1 MVNHCSTTIMIDG
14 YSSNDLLLPAVNF
27 QISVRWARV
36 WVAWDR
42 VRNECVIMN
51 HDGTIT
57 MQYKSFF
64 FCILAGLIIWYY
76 CTYTFEQ
83 EELRNPLF
91 SLTVLASGRLNGE
104 NSMHEAYWHWKL
116 KKQTLIAKIT
126 MYVND
131 IDGTRCLK
139 AKAASYSSFHKP
151 CPSRVVEF
159 FFSEGIAIRL
169 RSLFSPSA
177 ASFHSAHTLAGIGV
191 PFGCFAGVRW
201 PGKKKMMNNTHR
213 TRFSKRAVMY
223 TRPIKPCMLI
233 IAPE

>member
-1 MVNHCSTTIMIDG
+1 MCNIQRGMVSTLLLFSCFCPHPYQCIAALVKCNDDSEPPLDEDNRIGRSVSPQNLAMASYLKKYRSDSSEDMVNHCSTTIKIDG

-42 VRNECVIMN
+42 VRNECVIIG
-51 HDGTIT
+51 GTIT
-57 MQYKSFF
+57 MQYESFF

-91 SLTVLASGRLNGE
+91 SLAVLASGRFNGE

-139 AKAASYSSFHKP
+139 AKAAS
-151 CPSRVVEF
+151 
-159 FFSEGIAIRL
+159 
-169 RSLFSPSA
+169 
-177 ASFHSAHTLAGIGV
+177 
-191 PFGCFAGVRW
+191 
-201 PGKKKMMNNTHR
+201 
-213 TRFSKRAVMY
+213 
-223 TRPIKPCMLI
+223 
-233 IAPE
+233 